1 MFATS
6 PRTFRA
12 RRAASSRSAT
22 STRTISRQGRLTVEK
37 LGRGYAWLD
46 TGTPSSLLRA
56 AQFVE
61 TVEDRQGLQIGSPEE
76 VAWRK
81 GYIDDGGM
89 EQLIQ
94 PIRDSE
100 YGKYLQRLLAR
111 G

>member
-1 MFATS
+1 M
-6 PRTFRA
+6 
-12 RRAASSRSAT
+12 
-22 STRTISRQGRLTVEK
+22 VHK

-46 TGTPSSLLRA
+46 TGTPSSLLKA

-76 VAWRK
+76 VAWRM
-81 GYIDDGGM
+81 GFIDDGGF
-89 EQLIQ
+89 ERLID
-94 PIRDSE
+94 PIKDSE